1 MAPAARA
8 LHRQWKT
15 CFSRH
20 CMGSRAQRSQL
31 ARRIAVEAARLA
43 VDGKRADLAFL
54 RRKAAKQLGCND
66 PKLWPDLGL
75 IEEAVRE
82 QQRLF
87 RGKEQ
92 IAALGRLRRHAEAA
106 MRMFDRFQP
115 RLTGP
120 VLDGTAD
127 EHSSIRVMLTV
138 DEPEAVMR
146 ELIDRQIPWRA
157 GETRLR
163 WSRGRLAPRPNLLL
177 FLDAAEIELVLLSES
192 DRNDPPFT
200 DDGRGPIRTV
210 SLSRLLALSAAPDSN
225 LAGGP

>member
-1 MAPAARA
+1 VAPAARE
-8 LHRQWKT
+8 LHLQWKT
-15 CFSRH
+15 FFNRLG
-20 CMGSRAQRSQL
+20 MRSRAQRSQL

-54 RRKAAKQLGCND
+54 RRKAAKQLGCSD
-66 PKLWPDLGL
+66 PKSWPDLAL
-75 IEEAVRE
+75 IEGALRE

-92 IAALGRLRRHAEAA
+92 VDALARLRRHAVAA
-106 MRMFDRFQP
+106 MRMLDRFQP

-146 ELIDRQIPWRA
+146 ELLDRQIPWRA
-157 GETRLR
+157 GEARLR
-163 WSRGRLAPRPNLLL
+163 WSRGRLASRPYLLL
-177 FLDAAEIELVLLSES
+177 FLDDAEIELVLLSEN
-192 DRNDPPFT
+192 DRNDPPFA
-200 DDGRGPIRTV
+200 DDGRAPMRTA
-210 SLSRLLALSAAPDSN
+210 SLSQLLELSEAPGSN
-225 LAGGP
+225 LASGP